1 MKPLGITVGCGEGM
15 EHNDKRVM
23 VLLKS
28 DEPLRVA
35 V

>member
-1 MKPLGITVGCGEGM
+1 MKPLGISVGCGEGM
-15 EHNDKRVM
+15 EHNDSVM